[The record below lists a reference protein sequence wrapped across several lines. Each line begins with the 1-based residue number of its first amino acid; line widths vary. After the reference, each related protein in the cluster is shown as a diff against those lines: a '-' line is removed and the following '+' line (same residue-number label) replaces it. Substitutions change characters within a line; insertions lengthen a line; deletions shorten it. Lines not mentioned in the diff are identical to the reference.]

1 VFPGHAILVPGRRA
15 PGRTGTPIKRLLR
28 PVSALLGGI
37 YATRRS
43 MTGGPG
49 HRGPPSDHFDG
60 EVFSNPSAGAGA
72 GAGAGRTFA
81 EFWRWQRTRR
91 PKQWPAWVDN
101 RGRPDIA
108 RAPAPGE
115 TALTLINHV
124 TFLIQYPGLNVL
136 TDPVYSER
144 VSPVH
149 WTGPRRVRAP
159 GIAFDALPRIDLVLI
174 SHNHYDHLDLATLR
188 RLDEVHASRFVTG
201 LGNAAFLTQHGV
213 RNVIELD
220 WWQCTVV
227 RRAQITF
234 TPAQHWSGRGL
245 RGRNRTLWGG
255 MVVRVG
261 DGTLYFAGDTGYG
274 SHFTEIARRLGKPD
288 VALLPIGAYAP
299 RWFMREQHMEPD
311 DAVRA
316 HLDLEATLSVGT
328 HFGCFQLTDE
338 GFDDP
343 ANELAT
349 ALARRS
355 VPAEQFR
362 VPEVGE
368 TLRVRSAS
376 HHQAGRAPASAAR
389 RRIGS

>member
-1 VFPGHAILVPGRRA
+1 M
-15 PGRTGTPIKRLLR
+15 KRWLR
-28 PVSALLGGI
+28 PVSAVLGGI

-49 HRGPPSDHFDG
+49 YRGPPSGHFDG
-60 EVFSNPSAGAGA
+60 EVFNNP

-81 EFWRWQRTRR
+81 EFWRWQRTRQ
-91 PKQWPAWVDN
+91 PKKWPAWVEN

-108 RAPAPGE
+108 RAPAAGE
-115 TALTLINHV
+115 AALTFINHI

-144 VSPVH
+144 VSPAQ
-149 WTGPRRVRAP
+149 WAGPRRVRAP
-159 GIAFDALPRIDLVLI
+159 GVAFEALPRIDLVLV

-188 RLDEVHASRFVTG
+188 RLNAAHAPRFVTG
-201 LGNAAFLTQHGV
+201 LGNAAFLEEHGL

-220 WWQCTVV
+220 WWQRTK
-227 RRAQITF
+227 AGGAEITF
-234 TPAQHWSGRGL
+234 TPAQHWSGRGP

-255 MVVRVG
+255 FVVRFG
-261 DGTLYFAGDTGYG
+261 AATLYFAGDTGYG
-274 SHFTEIARRLGKPD
+274 GHFTEIERRLGSPD

-299 RWFMREQHMEPD
+299 RWFMREMHMDPD

-316 HLDLEATLSVGT
+316 HLHLGAGRSIAT

-343 ANELAT
+343 VVELAA

-355 VPAEQFR
+355 VPADRFR
-362 VPEVGE
+362 VLEVGE
-368 TLRVRSAS
+368 TLRVRAATDR
-376 HHQAGRAPASAAR
+376 QQAPAPPAAVR
-389 RRIGS
+389 RHGAS